1 MLSKTQF
8 KEWFDR
14 YKYAELAATA
24 LLLDLVRSQIL
35 VV

>member
-14 YKYAELAATA
+14 YKHAELAAIM
-24 LLLDLVRSQIL
+24 LLYWITIQSDF
-35 VV
+35 